1 MNEIEQIVEKMT
13 QFEVIES
20 VVRNAQNS
28 ELDAAFFEHV
38 GPFLKKIADR
48 QNLTEDQALMFC
60 LMMNFCDSS
69 SWVNWLATQACPP
82 FIC

>member
-1 MNEIEQIVEKMT
+1 MNEIDQIVEKMT

-38 GPFLKKIADR
+38 GPFLKQISSPSSRKQKPLSGD
-48 QNLTEDQALMFC
+48 C
-60 LMMNFCDSS
+60 LRDVLLCTGPSL
-69 SWVNWLATQACPP
+69 WYA
-82 FIC
+82 I